1 MKIAYITSHFPYG
14 PGERF
19 FEPEVQMLA
28 ELGLDIVVIP
38 TRPRK
43 GAQVHAQLALPSVML
58 RPFALGTLFMAV
70 SETIRSPRNAA
81 RALAEIVSTPYRMKT
96 KLKNLLLFPKALA
109 VSAEIRKRGCA
120 HIHAQWLST
129 PSTVAYVASLM
140 TGVPWSC
147 TAHQFD
153 ILEDNLIAQKAASA
167 QFIRV
172 ISARNREYVVAKA
185 GAEHA
190 NRCPVIHLGV
200 TLPVRTKGPGSEAPL
215 KILCAA
221 NLCQKKGHE
230 YLIAALALMRERGM
244 NFECDLAGEGPLR
257 SAIEAAVARN
267 RLRSRVHLRGVV
279 AHDRI
284 CAELANGKY
293 DLFVLAS
300 TEDRNE
306 FEGIPVAL
314 MEAMAAGVPCVST
327 RTGSIPELIED
338 GVSSRLVPQR
348 DPAALAD
355 AMAAFAIKPQLR
367 REMGLR
373 ARRRIEE
380 HFNTRRTTKQL
391 FDLIRLTE
399 ASS

>member
-1 MKIAYITSHFPYG
+1 MKIAYVTSHFPYG
-14 PGERF
+14 SGERF

-28 ELGLDIVVIP
+28 ELGLEIVVVP
-38 TRPRK
+38 TRPRN
-43 GAQVHAQLALPSVML
+43 GAQTHAQVAFPVILL
-58 RPFALGTLFMAV
+58 RPFAAGTLLL
-70 SETIRSPRNAA
+70 
-81 RALAEIVSTPYRMKT
+81 ALAEALRFPRRALGALIEILSTPYRMTT

-109 VSAEIRKRGCA
+109 VSHEIRKEHIE

-129 PSTVAYVASLM
+129 PSTVAYVASMM

-167 QFIRV
+167 RFIRV
-172 ISARNREYVVAKA
+172 ISARNREYVVARV
-185 GAEHA
+185 GREHA
-190 NRCPVIHLGV
+190 NRCTVIHLGV
-200 TLPVRTKGPGSEAPL
+200 TLPARTHAPGSDPPL

-221 NLCQKKGHE
+221 NLCQKKGHD
-230 YLIAALALMRERGM
+230 YLIAALAILRERGIA
-244 NFECDLAGEGPLR
+244 FECDLAGEGPLR
-257 SAIEAAVARN
+257 PAIEAAVVRN
-267 RLRSRVHLRGVV
+267 QLRSWIRLRGVV
-279 AHDRI
+279 AHDRL

-293 DLFVLAS
+293 DLVVLAS
-300 TEDRNE
+300 TEDRRE

-338 GVSSRLVPQR
+338 GVSSRLVAQR
-348 DPAALAD
+348 DPLALAD
-355 AMAAFAIKPQLR
+355 AIADFAVHPALR
-367 REMGLR
+367 REIGVR

-391 FDLIRLTE
+391 VDLIHVTE